1 MSDEITNKTRRSEIW
16 FNDKAEPGETAV
28 YLERYPT
35 WGLTRGELQSGKPMI
50 GIAQSGSELTPCNR
64 IHLAL
69 AERVKDGTRDAGGIS
84 FEFPMHPIQES
95 CRRPT
100 AALDRNLAY
109 LGLVEVM
116 TGYPFDGVVLTTGCD
131 KTTPACLMAAATVNM
146 PAIVLSGGPML
157 NGWHK
162 GERAGSGTGVWK
174 AREQLAAGEIDY
186 EEFMNLVASSA
197 PSVGHCNTMGTA
209 STMNSLAEALGMS
222 LPRCAAIPAPYRERG
237 QIAYETGLR
246 IVGMV
251 WEDLKPSDILPRK
264 AFENCIVVNSA
275 IGGSTNAPIHIN
287 ALARHLWVGLS
298 IEDVQTGGERQGRT

>member
-69 AERVKDGTRDAGGIS
+69 AERVKDGTRDAGGIP

-146 PAIVLSGGPML
+146 PAIVLSGGPMVDSYL
-157 NGWHK
+157 NGK
-162 GERAGSGTGVWK
+162 LAGSGMVIWD
-174 AREQLAAGEIDY
+174 ARRQFVSGNIDAD
-186 EEFMNLVASSA
+186 EMIQR
-197 PSVGHCNTMGTA
+197 SV
-209 STMNSLAEALGMS
+209 
-222 LPRCAAIPAPYRERG
+222 
-237 QIAYETGLR
+237 
-246 IVGMV
+246 
-251 WEDLKPSDILPRK
+251 
-264 AFENCIVVNSA
+264 
-275 IGGSTNAPIHIN
+275 
-287 ALARHLWVGLS
+287 
-298 IEDVQTGGERQGRT
+298 